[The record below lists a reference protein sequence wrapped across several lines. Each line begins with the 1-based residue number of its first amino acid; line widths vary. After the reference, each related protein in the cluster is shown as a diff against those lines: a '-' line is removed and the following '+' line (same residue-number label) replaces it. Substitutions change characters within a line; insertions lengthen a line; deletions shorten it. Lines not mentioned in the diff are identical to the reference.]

1 MSDRRRILGP
11 AGAKVPV
18 LGVSSDPTAA
28 PLPLPVETRSDGGVR
43 RFFLKAGLT
52 KNANGLAYLE
62 VGDAIVEVSV
72 FGPRPIRGLFVD
84 KALFSVECKFLPYIS
99 QPQESVYNTPAQ
111 NVNGRPGL
119 TAIEH
124 KVSSF
129 VETAFLPALL
139 LEKYP
144 KSTIDVFITVI
155 AYNPHTLSL
164 LNLMAWTV
172 NCTSV
177 AMIDAALEMRDVV
190 SAGHVAVSGDTEE
203 VDSAPE
209 TGCECVASYMAMQN
223 NELVAFWM
231 EGGEVAP
238 AVLLRLME
246 ACERMSGEVRRNING
261 FLLQAAE

>member
-1 MSDRRRILGP
+1 MSDRRRLLGP
-11 AGAKVPV
+11 SIAKIPV
-18 LGVSSDPTAA
+18 LGVSSDASFA
-28 PLPLPVETRSDGGVR
+28 PPSLPEESRSASGVR
-43 RFFLKAGLT
+43 KFFLKSGLT

-62 VGDAIVEVSV
+62 VGDLIVEVSV

-99 QPQESVYNTPAQ
+99 QPQDSVYNTPAQ
-111 NVNGRPGL
+111 NQNGRPGL
-119 TAIEH
+119 TAVEH

-164 LNLMAWTV
+164 LNLMAWVV

-177 AMIDAALEMRDVV
+177 AMIDAALEMRDFV
-190 SAGHVAVSGDTEE
+190 SAGHVAVSADREA
-203 VDSAPE
+203 VDSHPE
-209 TGCECVASYMAMQN
+209 SGAECVAGYMSMQN

-231 EGGEVAP
+231 EGGEVVP
-238 AVLLRLME
+238 EVLLRLMG
-246 ACERMSGEVRRNING
+246 ACERMSAEVRRNING
-261 FLLQAAE
+261 FLLQAME

>member
-1 MSDRRRILGP
+1 M
-11 AGAKVPV
+11 
-18 LGVSSDPTAA
+18 LGVSSDSAA
-28 PLPLPVETRSDGGVR
+28 GPKSLAEENRSAAGIR
-43 RFFLKAGLT
+43 RFFLQSGLT

-84 KALFSVECKFLPYIS
+84 KALFSVDCKFLPYIS
-99 QPQESVYNTPAQ
+99 QPQESVYNAPAQ
-111 NVNGRPGL
+111 HQNGRSGL

-124 KVSSF
+124 KVSSY

-155 AYNPHTLSL
+155 SYNPHTLSL

-177 AMIDAALEMRDVV
+177 AMIDAAVEMRDVV
-190 SAGHVAVSGDTEE
+190 TAGHVALSGG
-203 VDSAPE
+203 VPAPDSHPHS
-209 TGCECVASYMAMQN
+209 GSECVASYMAMQN
-223 NELVAFWM
+223 NELVAFWI
-231 EGGEVAP
+231 EGGEVDLEA
-238 AVLLRLME
+238 LLRQMD
-246 ACERMSGEVRRNING
+246 ACEAMSAEVRRNVNG
-261 FLLQAAE
+261 FLLQAAK